1 MTPQELAVLDVEVK
15 LLDIHWTEILRIL
28 INMPEPE
35 RFRKRDQLEWL
46 IKKGQP
52 VLRELVLQHKVDQ
65 EHINEVISLMDNC
78 SKHLAE
84 SREELQRL
92 RLLARESQ
100 QFFEALTESVSVEW
114 RSMELRN
121 SYAKDFERMQ
131 QALAIAGYEPVAIGE

>member
-15 LLDIHWTEILRIL
+15 LLDIHWTAILRIL
-28 INMPEPE
+28 ITMPEPE

-78 SKHLAE
+78 SKHITE

-100 QFFEALTESVSVEW
+100 QFFEALNEGVSMEW
-114 RSMELRN
+114 RN
-121 SYAKDFERMQ
+121 PHAKDFERMQ
-131 QALAIAGYEPVAIGE
+131 QALAIAGYEPVAVGE